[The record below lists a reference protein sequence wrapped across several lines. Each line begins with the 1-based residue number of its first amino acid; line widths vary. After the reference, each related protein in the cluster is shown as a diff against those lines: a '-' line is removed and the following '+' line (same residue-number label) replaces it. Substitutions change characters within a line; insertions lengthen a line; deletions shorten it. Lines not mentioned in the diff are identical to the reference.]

1 MSDPS
6 STLEK
11 RIKNWREERS
21 IKKSRS
27 TNQICNVEEK
37 VNEIEAVDFKDG
49 KVLISIDSHK
59 SFKLTLFLFTLMILL
74 TICMWLEVQNYGQ
87 GELWKLPGFTQAF
100 HCWKANKR
108 ASSPSFDVFITYI
121 ALPFHFIIK
130 DLLDSKR
137 RPLLT
142 F

>member
-49 KVLISIDSHK
+49 KMLISIDSHK
-59 SFKLTLFLFTLMILL
+59 SFKLTLFFFSL
-74 TICMWLEVQNYGQ
+74 
-87 GELWKLPGFTQAF
+87 
-100 HCWKANKR
+100 
-108 ASSPSFDVFITYI
+108 
-121 ALPFHFIIK
+121 
-130 DLLDSKR
+130 
-137 RPLLT
+137 
-142 F
+142 